1 MDSDGKSDK
10 LIKDPTRASYS
21 STSSSLEVKS
31 AIETKSTQI
40 GGPPGGGN
48 SSTGVSVPQ
57 NHHQHQHQHQ
67 HQPSSSS
74 PPDASEQQQQQQ
86 HQQEN
91 SMIDPTIK
99 NNRSSTNTAGSNG
112 EGGGGGGPHEGENA
126 LLGGFDVWS
135 TTSED
140 ELAKELAENVVD
152 EFAGTW
158 RNEEMNTSSSNGNGN
173 GDGNSN
179 NSNKNETEEEKE
191 LADLSRPGMIKLR
204 GVSDISF
211 PPGMLMSTT
220 PPPLSLLP
228 QFPTDPTAAPG
239 PDGQQQQQQGQG
251 QYYEYYGNQQQQF
264 QPYEQQQPYRH
275 LAPPPMIAYYPARPS
290 GVMNAPSPQPYAG
303 AAPQPPPA
311 APTQLTPN
319 MLSSWTNGGTSNGTA
334 AGTERKRDAQSL
346 DEGRGTTTK
355 TSEDVDA
362 NRSEGKP
369 TEDGDAMPAAP
380 TSSTESKI
388 DDKSTE
394 RPVKI
399 PKISQTRSSSS
410 SGPVPFHRRK
420 KKPPGMPKRPL
431 SAYNL
436 YFRAEREKILAVQ
449 NEVGYTGQRIGFE
462 GLGKI
467 IGKQWRD
474 LIPDDK
480 KEYEELAEKDS
491 ERYRKEMEDYHERK
505 RKMYREEDEAFE
517 ACQAVAAESAAAVA
531 AAVAQ
536 PDSSHLLPPPPRP
549 APAVV
554 VYHGIFGGGDEGGG
568 PPGGPPPPSPL
579 PPQQKGGADETQI
592 LNVNMNTEDDGSSG
606 IQPSSSKT
614 PSSTAQ
620 RGVPASVAAAAG
632 FTEVHVPGGGQFPPI
647 GGTRNGPRF
656 VSAAG
661 VDGKT
666 IPAGL
671 AHSQLHQQQ
680 QSSFSSVHTVLM
692 QPPQQQ
698 FHRQHHHYNLPSV
711 PPAVNGGPQ
720 FHHQSSFPPHQQNPF
735 VPTTKDQVSLPPG
748 MEITLSDQHGIERR
762 YKVQYAC
769 YSMTRE
775 GADKYIESLMQY
787 TAQTPS
793 VSAVRPAPMNPL
805 GVPTISN
812 ASAPPVLRPPMLT
825 PTNSIAD
832 ANPNNGQ
839 VNNSSINANS
849 SSSSASH
856 STTNLQ
862 RSPLPPP
869 TY

>member
-467 IGKQWRD
+467 IGKLWRD

-805 GVPTISN
+805 SVPTISN